1 MINIQITLLTSL
13 TGVIAHPSPKKK
25 KVVDEGPQKGRVK
38 KVVRGERG
46 KDNITSG
53 THGCYNIFKGYDRS
67 NRIADESHDDADD
80 TASSYDEEEYIKK
93 IKQKE
98 NKERAKERRKA
109 KKGKQKA
116 KNLRMY

>member
-1 MINIQITLLTSL
+1 MINIQTTVLTSL
-13 TGVIAHPSPKKK
+13 TGVIVHPSPKKK
-25 KVVDEGPQKGRVK
+25 KVVDEGTQKGRGK

-46 KDNITSG
+46 KDDITSG
-53 THGCYNIFKGYDRS
+53 AYRCYNNYKGHDRS
-67 NRIADESHDDADD
+67 NHIADESHDDADD
-80 TASSYDEEEYIKK
+80 AASSYDEEEYIKK